1 MFLNINAVFKVVT
14 LLLPKIV
21 PVLRLF
27 FLPYNTD
34 RTNARQ
40 KSENSTKKQLFKT
53 LNQHKITN
61 L

>member
-34 RTNARQ
+34 RTNAQQ
-40 KSENSTKKQLFKT
+40 KSENST
-53 LNQHKITN
+53 
-61 L
+61 